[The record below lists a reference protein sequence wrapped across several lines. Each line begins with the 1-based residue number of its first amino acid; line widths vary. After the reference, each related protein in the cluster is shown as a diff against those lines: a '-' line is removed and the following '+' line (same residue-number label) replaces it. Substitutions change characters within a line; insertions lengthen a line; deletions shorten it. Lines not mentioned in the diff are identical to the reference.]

1 MSGASGAPV
10 AVLGLGAMGL
20 AMAQCLVRSFPVRGF
35 DVAPARIALAAADG
49 VVGTTSAAEAVAGAA
64 VVVVSV
70 RDGAQLREVALGAGG
85 AGEAM
90 AAGAALVVTSTVGA
104 GAVREVAAALEPRGV
119 LVVDAPVSGGPVR
132 AAAGD
137 LLMMVGASDEALAVA
152 GPVLDALASTLSY
165 PGGVGAGQDLKT
177 VNQLLCG
184 IHTAAA
190 NEALAL
196 AHAMGLDLDAVIET
210 LGKGAAAS
218 FMFSDRG
225 PRAAQQ
231 LRGETPPLRSR
242 LDVIAKDMGIVGD
255 LTRLHKIATPVAAA
269 AEQLFRLAMA
279 AGLEAEDDSIVS
291 TVLRKES

>member
-1 MSGASGAPV
+1 VTAPV

-20 AMAQCLVRSFPVRGF
+20 AMAQCLVEVMPVRGF
-35 DVAPARIALAAADG
+35 DVVPDRLALAEADGVVPAASPAAAADG
-49 VVGTTSAAEAVAGAA
+49 VE

-70 RDGAQLREVALGAGG
+70 RDGAQLHAVVLGERG
-85 AGEAM
+85 AAETM
-90 AAGAALVVTSTVGA
+90 AAGSVLVVTSTVGA
-104 GAVREVAAALEPRGV
+104 QAVRDVAAALGPRGV
-119 LVVDAPVSGGPVR
+119 HVVDAPVSGGPVR
-132 AAAGD
+132 AAVGD
-137 LLMMVGASDEALAVA
+137 LLLMVGAGPEALAIA
-152 GPVLDALASTLSY
+152 RPVLEALASTLAF

-196 AHAMGLDLDAVIET
+196 AHAMGLDLDAVLET

-225 PRAAQQ
+225 PRIVEQ
-231 LRGETPPLRSR
+231 LRGERPALRSR

-255 LTRLHKIATPVAAA
+255 VARTFRVSAPVATA
-269 AEQLFRLAMA
+269 AEQLYRIGLA
-279 AGLEAEDDSIVS
+279 AGLAAEDDSVIS
-291 TVLRKES
+291 TILSE